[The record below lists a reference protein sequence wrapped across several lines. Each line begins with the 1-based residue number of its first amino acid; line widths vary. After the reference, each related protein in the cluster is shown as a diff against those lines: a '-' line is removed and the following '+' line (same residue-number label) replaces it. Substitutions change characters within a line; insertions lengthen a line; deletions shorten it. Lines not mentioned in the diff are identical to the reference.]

1 MGRIYLPG
9 PDYNV
14 IQEDPTFL
22 IDCHSN
28 QSPIDCNC
36 TKLEVKST
44 GISQEMFSLSMG
56 IYHLKNDKLING
68 YSYYELDHP
77 NVMTSYLYFRK
88 LGEFLDG
95 KPNLKPIINFFSK
108 YQ

>member
-88 LGEFLDG
+88 LGELFG
-95 KPNLKPIINFFSK
+95 RRKTRFKPN
-108 YQ
+108 YQLF